1 MKRIF
6 LIGYMGSGKTTLGR
20 AYAKATGLS
29 FVDLDWYIEERS
41 HRTVSQLF
49 AEEGEEGFRRL
60 ERRMLH
66 EVSEFEDVIIA
77 CGGGTPCF
85 GDNMEFMKKQGITVF
100 LDASL
105 DVLFR
110 RLKVASSGRPL
121 LKGKTDTELREF
133 IEAGISARMP
143 WYGQAELRMD
153 ACRLETRQQ
162 ITESVDFLSAL
173 LEENEHSS
181 NL

>member
-20 AYAKATGLS
+20 AFAKTAGLS
-29 FVDLDWYIEERS
+29 FIDLDWYIEERS

-49 AEEGEEGFRRL
+49 EEEGEEGFRRL

-66 EVSEFEDVIIA
+66 EVAEFENVVIA
-77 CGGGTPCF
+77 CGGGTPCYY
-85 GDNMEFMKKQGITVF
+85 DNMNFMTESGVTVF
-100 LDASL
+100 LDASQ

-110 RLKVASSGRPL
+110 RLKVASANRPL

-133 IEAGISARMP
+133 ISAGLQSRMS
-143 WYGQAELRMD
+143 WYSKAQLRMD
-153 ACRLETRQQ
+153 ASRLESRHQ
-162 ITESVDFLSAL
+162 IAESIELLSAL
-173 LEENEHSS
+173 LDRCKE
-181 NL
+181 

>member
-20 AYAKATGLS
+20 AFAKETGLS
-29 FVDLDWYIEERS
+29 FIDLDWFIEERA

-60 ERRMLH
+60 ERKMLH

-85 GDNMEFMKKQGITVF
+85 YDNMDFMMENGITVF
-100 LDASL
+100 LDASQ

-110 RLKVASSGRPL
+110 RLKVASANRPL
-121 LKGKTDTELREF
+121 LRDKTDTELREF
-133 IEAGISARMP
+133 IAEGVAARMP
-143 WYGQAELRMD
+143 WYGKARLRMD
-153 ACRLETRQQ
+153 ACRLESRHQ
-162 ITESVDFLSAL
+162 IAESIELLKAL
-173 LEENEHSS
+173 LERCDN
-181 NL
+181 